1 MTSDEP
7 SPIEARFK
15 DVRGRIA
22 RAAKDHGRDPAAI
35 TLIAVTKG
43 HGPEAILAAIA
54 QGQRDFG
61 ENRVQ
66 EAEHKWPA
74 LKAKHPGL
82 RLHLVGSLQTNKLQH
97 ALRLFDCLHVLDRP
111 RLADKLLEARSE
123 TQPLPPLFI
132 QVNTG
137 EEPQKA
143 GVWPA
148 DADSFIADCLK
159 RGLPVVGLMC
169 VPPLHEERSLHFA
182 LLAKIAARLGLTQ
195 LSMGM
200 SDDFE
205 TAIAFGATHLR
216 IGTALFGPRPVTSD
230 ASGPAL

>member
-1 MTSDEP
+1 MTSVTP
-7 SPIEARFK
+7 TTLQARFE
-15 DVRGRIA
+15 DVRSRIA
-22 RAAKDHGRDPAAI
+22 RAAKDHGRDPRAV
-35 TLIAVTKG
+35 TLIAVSKG
-43 HGPEAILAAIA
+43 HGAETIEAAIA

-66 EAEHKWPA
+66 EAESKWPA
-74 LKAKHPGL
+74 LKALHPGL
-82 RLHLVGSLQTNKLQH
+82 KLHLVGSLQTNKLKP
-97 ALRLFDCLHVLDRP
+97 ALKLFDCFHVLDRP
-111 RLADKLLEARSE
+111 RLADKLFELQSVG
-123 TQPLPPLFI
+123 QLLPPLFI

-148 DADSFIADCLK
+148 DADPFIEVCLK

-169 VPPLHEERSLHFA
+169 VPPLHEEPALHFA
-182 LLAKIAARLGLTQ
+182 LLAKIAARQGLTQ

-205 TAIAFGATHLR
+205 AAIAFGATHLR
-216 IGTALFGPRPVTSD
+216 IGTALFGPRPEAPD
-230 ASGPAL
+230 ASHPVL

>member
-1 MTSDEP
+1 MASVTP
-7 SPIEARFK
+7 STLEARFL
-15 DVRGRIA
+15 DVRSRIA
-22 RAAKDHGRDPAAI
+22 RAAKDHGRDPSAI
-35 TLIAVTKG
+35 TLIAVAKG
-43 HGPEAILAAIA
+43 HGPAAIEAAIA

-66 EAEHKWPA
+66 EAEAKWPA

-82 RLHLVGSLQTNKLQH
+82 KLHLVGSLQTNKLKP
-97 ALRLFDCLHVLDRP
+97 ALKLFDCFHALDRP

-123 TQPLPPLFI
+123 AHPLPPLFI

-148 DADSFIADCLK
+148 DADPFIEDCLK

-169 VPPLHEERSLHFA
+169 VPPLHEERTLHFA
-182 LLAKIAARLGLTQ
+182 LLAKIAARHGLTQ

-205 TAIAFGATHLR
+205 AAIAFGATHLR
-216 IGTALFGPRPVTSD
+216 IGTALFGPRPEASD
-230 ASGPAL
+230 ASRRDL